1 MLVWLQ
7 KSKRK
12 SNGYIWNAATFSSN
26 NGEYLASTIDDSV
39 ITWDEIINTADNL
52 LTNLSW
58 TMSMN
63 ATNIA

>member
-52 LTNLSW
+52 LTNLS
-58 TMSMN
+58 
-63 ATNIA
+63 